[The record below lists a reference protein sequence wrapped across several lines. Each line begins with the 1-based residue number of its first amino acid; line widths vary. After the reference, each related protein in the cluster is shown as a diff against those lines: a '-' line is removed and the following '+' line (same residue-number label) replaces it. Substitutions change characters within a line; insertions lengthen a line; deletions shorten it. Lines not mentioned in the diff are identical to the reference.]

1 MPEIPTSFFGTV
13 LAYICSIIHFKN
25 SQMDHEKKVTTETTS
40 TDHSGDGASHTE
52 HTEKTVT
59 TEKVVPKPAPK
70 VIETVTVTEHRE
82 TTTED

>member
-1 MPEIPTSFFGTV
+1 
-13 LAYICSIIHFKN
+13 
-25 SQMDHEKKVTTETTS
+25 MDHEKKVTTETTTS
-40 TDHSGDGASHTE
+40 DHSGDGASHTE